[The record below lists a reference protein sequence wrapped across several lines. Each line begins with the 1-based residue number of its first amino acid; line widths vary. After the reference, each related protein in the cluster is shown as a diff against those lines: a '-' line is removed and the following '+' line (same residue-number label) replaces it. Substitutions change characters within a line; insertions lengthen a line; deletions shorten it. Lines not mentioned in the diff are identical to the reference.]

1 MISTTG
7 RFPEEPLPRLGP
19 EAEAPEFPVTFSRP
33 LEAARGDTSP
43 NSFRWFGKGTL
54 RVMEGGL
61 LVSAKRRFAIGFHTT
76 EQRFVPAW
84 EICDVCRESN
94 AVRVDLRG
102 DPRNRDF
109 FQFWTAE
116 ASTAGTIVRLLP
128 TKRTIEYEAASLAS
142 AADRNAPAAKRRLP
156 RVHPLISIA
165 LALTLIGVAAWIA
178 VTQRHDNTS
187 ERTLAPPSPSA
198 TTAAQSTAPALRSST
213 AVPHKPTEVQVVN
226 ARVALS
232 RFDDRIDGL
241 RAQFRMAFSALQSGD
256 LSQRDF
262 IDGVNHWLVP
272 QWRTLYKELASG
284 TRNDEPLDSEVR
296 KHLMTVAL
304 GWDGALREYAKGLEE
319 GNYLTVL
326 AAIDQMSSAN
336 EAQRKAWL
344 LIEREER

>member
-33 LEAARGDTSP
+33 LEMAGRGDTAP

-142 AADRNAPAAKRRLP
+142 AADRNAPTAKRRIP
-156 RVHPLISIA
+156 RIHPLISIA
-165 LALTLIGVAAWIA
+165 LALSLIGVASLIA
-178 VTQRHDNTS
+178 VTQRRDSMS
-187 ERTLAPPSPSA
+187 ERTLAPLSPSV
-198 TTAAQSTAPALRSST
+198 TTAEPTLRSPT
-213 AVPHKPTEVQVVN
+213 AVPHKPTEVEVVN

-241 RAQFRMAFSALQSGD
+241 RAQFRMAFTALQDGD

-262 IDGVNHWLVP
+262 IDGVNRWLIP
-272 QWRTLYKELASG
+272 QWRALYKELASG
-284 TRNDEPLDSEVR
+284 GRNDQPLDSAVR

-304 GWDGALREYAKGLEE
+304 GWDAALREYVRGLEE

-326 AAIDQMSSAN
+326 GAIDQMSSAN